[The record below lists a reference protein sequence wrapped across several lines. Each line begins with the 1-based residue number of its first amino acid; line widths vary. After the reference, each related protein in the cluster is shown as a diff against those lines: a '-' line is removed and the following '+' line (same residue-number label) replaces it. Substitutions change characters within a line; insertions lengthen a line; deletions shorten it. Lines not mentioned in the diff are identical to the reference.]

1 MVRGIGVDKME
12 LLPTFDAYSDDEL
25 IADTSGN
32 IVHTI
37 KDTSTLAGT
46 VDGINAVKQ
55 ACFCIL
61 ATEQDIHK
69 IYDSNY
75 GLQTFDL
82 IGKDYSYIAS
92 ELKRRIREALM
103 QDDRINDVRD
113 FVIEK
118 VKKDGIHLS
127 FVVESQYGDISI
139 DNTVKVV
146 EGDS

>member
-1 MVRGIGVDKME
+1 MVLGIGVDEME
-12 LLPTFDAYSDDEL
+12 LLPTFDAYADDEL

-32 IVHTI
+32 IVHMI

-46 VDGINAVKQ
+46 INDINAVKQ

-113 FVIEK
+113 FVIER

-127 FVVESQYGDISI
+127 FVVECNYGDISM
-139 DNTVKVV
+139 DKTVKVV
-146 EGDS
+146 EGDN

>member
-1 MVRGIGVDKME
+1 M
-12 LLPTFDAYSDDEL
+12 
-25 IADTSGN
+25 
-32 IVHTI
+32 I
-37 KDTSTLAGT
+37 KDTSSLAGT
-46 VDGINAVKQ
+46 VNDINAVKQ

-69 IYDSNY
+69 IYDKSY

-127 FVVESQYGDISI
+127 FVVECQYGDISM
-139 DNTVKVV
+139 DKTVKVV

>member
-1 MVRGIGVDKME
+1 ME
-12 LLPTFDAYSDDEL
+12 LLPTFDAYLDDEL

-32 IVHTI
+32 IVHMI
-37 KDTSTLAGT
+37 KDTSTLAST
-46 VDGINAVKQ
+46 VDNINAVKQ

-61 ATEQDIHK
+61 ATEQDINK
-69 IYDSNY
+69 IYKSSY

-92 ELKRRIREALM
+92 ELKRRIREALI

-113 FVIEK
+113 FVIER

-127 FVVESQYGDISI
+127 FVVECQYGDISMDKTI
-139 DNTVKVV
+139 KVV

>member
-1 MVRGIGVDKME
+1 VVLGIGVDEME
-12 LLPTFDAYSDDEL
+12 LLPTFDAYADDEL

-32 IVHTI
+32 IVHMI

-46 VDGINAVKQ
+46 INDINAVKQ

-113 FVIEK
+113 FVIER

-127 FVVESQYGDISI
+127 FVVECNYGDISM
-139 DNTVKVV
+139 DKTVKVV
-146 EGDS
+146 EGDN

>member
-1 MVRGIGVDKME
+1 MVRGIGVDEME
-12 LLPTFDAYSDDEL
+12 LLPTFDAYTDDEL

-32 IVHTI
+32 IVHMI
-37 KDTSTLAGT
+37 KDTSSLAGT
-46 VDGINAVKQ
+46 VNDINAVKQ

-69 IYDSNY
+69 IYDKSY

-92 ELKRRIREALM
+92 ELKRRIREALI

-113 FVIEK
+113 FVIER

-127 FVVESQYGDISI
+127 FVVECNYGDISM
-139 DNTVKVV
+139 DKTVKVV

>member
-1 MVRGIGVDKME
+1 ME

-32 IVHTI
+32 IVHMI

-69 IYDSNY
+69 VYDSNY
-75 GLQTFDL
+75 GLQTLDL

-127 FVVESQYGDISI
+127 FVVESQYGDISM
-139 DNTVKVV
+139 DKTVKVV

>member
-1 MVRGIGVDKME
+1 MVLGIGVDEME
-12 LLPTFDAYSDDEL
+12 LLPTFDAYADDEL

-32 IVHTI
+32 IVHMI

-46 VDGINAVKQ
+46 INDINAVKQ

-113 FVIEK
+113 FVIER

-127 FVVESQYGDISI
+127 FVVECNYGDTSM
-139 DNTVKVV
+139 DKTVKVV
-146 EGDS
+146 EGDN

>member
-1 MVRGIGVDKME
+1 MVRGIGVDEME

-32 IVHTI
+32 IVHMI
-37 KDTSTLAGT
+37 KDTSTLSGT
-46 VDGINAVKQ
+46 VDNINAVKQ

-61 ATEQDIHK
+61 ATEQEIHK

-92 ELKRRIREALM
+92 ELKRRIREALI

-113 FVIEK
+113 FIIER

-127 FVVESQYGDISI
+127 FVVECNYGDILM
-139 DNTVKVV
+139 DKTVKVV

>member
-1 MVRGIGVDKME
+1 ME
-12 LLPTFDAYSDDEL
+12 LLPTFDAYLDDEL

-32 IVHTI
+32 IVHMI
-37 KDTSTLAGT
+37 KDISTLAST
-46 VDGINAVKQ
+46 VDNINAVKQ

-69 IYDSNY
+69 IYESSY

-92 ELKRRIREALM
+92 ELKRRIREALI

-113 FVIEK
+113 FVIER

-127 FVVESQYGDISI
+127 FVVECQYGDISMDKTI
-139 DNTVKVV
+139 KVV
-146 EGDS
+146 EGDN

>member
-1 MVRGIGVDKME
+1 ME

-32 IVHTI
+32 IVHMI
-37 KDTSTLAGT
+37 KDTSSLAGT
-46 VDGINAVKQ
+46 VNDLNAVKQ
-55 ACFCIL
+55 ACCCIL
-61 ATEQDIHK
+61 ATELEIHK
-69 IYDSNY
+69 MYDKSY

-92 ELKRRIREALM
+92 ELKRRIKEALI

-113 FVIEK
+113 FVIER

-127 FVVESQYGDISI
+127 FVVECQYGDISM
-139 DNTVKVV
+139 DKTVKVV